1 MHGVISVKKDIL
13 SKIGREIA
21 RRKRRRKLTNHDF
34 SIISNS
40 CIGGVI
46 SNYLKERFNSPT
58 VNLIIDLDDFIVFCN
73 HLKDYSEC
81 PLEQTEATT
90 NNEDQVSC
98 PVGII
103 RGENYHLPDISVHF
117 VHYKTFEEAKAKW
130 ESRFKRINYDNLFI
144 VMEKGMYVTDDILD
158 KFYALPYKNK
168 VCLTER
174 YDPERWPNNFILSY
188 YTKELHVV
196 GNVYNSLNIG
206 LAQYRWLDE
215 FDYVT
220 WLNSGTIQS
229 NDTIKEYIHTHC
241 IKKQHI

>member
-1 MHGVISVKKDIL
+1 MYGVLSVKKDIIG
-13 SKIGREIA
+13 KIGREIA
-21 RRKRRRKLTNHDF
+21 RRKRRRKLINHDF

-40 CIGGVI
+40 CVGGVI
-46 SNYLKERFNSPT
+46 SNSLKERFNSPT
-58 VNLIIDLDDFIVFCN
+58 VNLMIDLENFIDFCN
-73 HLKDYSEC
+73 HLSEYSKC
-81 PLEQTEATT
+81 PVEQTDGITI
-90 NNEDQVSC
+90 NEEMVSY

-103 RGENYHLPDISVHF
+103 RGKEYNLPDIPIRF
-117 VHYKTFEEAKAKW
+117 VHYQSFEEAKAKW
-130 ESRFKRINYDNLFI
+130 ESRFRRIYYDNLFI

-188 YTKELHVV
+188 YTKELYVV

-220 WLNSGTIQS
+220 WLNSGIIQS
-229 NDTIKEYIHTHC
+229 NETIKKYIYMHG
-241 IKKQHI
+241 IKK